1 MGMGYALMEDV
12 IIKNGEF
19 LTKNYSTYLIP
30 TSMDTPYEIETIPIE
45 SYEELGPYGSK
56 GIGETTM
63 VPIAPAIINA
73 IFNAT
78 KARIRQIPATP
89 ERVFFAL
96 HPYINSVSDTK
107 LM

>member
-1 MGMGYALMEDV
+1 MEDV

-19 LTKNYSTYLIP
+19 LVKNFSTYLIP
-30 TSMDTPYEIETIPIE
+30 TSMDSPYQIETIPIE
-45 SYEELGPYGSK
+45 SFEELGPYGSK

-63 VPIAPAIINA
+63 VPIAPAITNA

-78 KARIRQIPATP
+78 GKRIKQTPATP

-96 HPYINSVSDTK
+96 HK
-107 LM
+107 LPEK